1 MFKRHPV
8 IVSACAAIFV
18 AALWACEGV
27 ERVDDSNNGG
37 CTTTSCTEQCQ
48 SLGYS
53 GGLCGEDDT
62 CLCNGAD
69 GDADADT
76 DADSD
81 ADTDAD
87 SDADGDADN
96 CDVDILFVYD
106 TSGSMMDAVGPLTD
120 EAFPSFTDAL
130 ATYPNLGTV
139 HVGVTTNL
147 FGEHDFE
154 NGGSGISCDGATVE
168 TVQTSNLLTDGWDTA
183 EPHDAYCCE
192 EVPDVP
198 CNFAS
203 GQRWIE
209 GPSGSMKDEFK
220 CVANVPCQEDILTGE
235 PTLEAGLKTLEY
247 EGNAGFIRDGALLV
261 VVFITDEEDQ
271 SSMTEQAIHDGL
283 LALKGG
289 DENYVSVVT
298 IAGPQVGTV
307 EVNTVTH
314 AMGCVG
320 AYGGTEQT
328 PDIISF
334 TQMFGDHGV
343 SFEMCGENDMAGAL
357 AAAFD
362 VLELSCDII
371 VVE

>member
-1 MFKRHPV
+1 MFEKRPLFLL
-8 IVSACAAIFV
+8 ACIAILA

-27 ERVDDSNNGG
+27 ETVDDNNGG

-53 GGLCGEDDT
+53 GGLCSDSGNCVCDGSDT
-62 CLCNGAD
+62 D
-69 GDADADT
+69 TDADT
-76 DADSD
+76 DGDSD
-81 ADTDAD
+81 TDSDTDT
-87 SDADGDADN
+87 STGSGSN

-106 TSGSMMDAVGPLTD
+106 TSGSMMDAVGPLTS

-130 ATYPNLGTV
+130 ATYPDLGTV

-147 FGEHDFE
+147 FGEHDFD
-154 NGGSGISCDGATVE
+154 NGGTGFSCDGATTE
-168 TVQTSNLLTDGWDTA
+168 TVQTSYLLTDGWDTG
-183 EPHDAYCCE
+183 EPHDAQCCE

-209 GPSGSMKDEFK
+209 GPSGSMKDEFA
-220 CVANVPCQEDILTGE
+220 CVANVPCQEDIMSGE
-235 PTLEAGLKTLEY
+235 PTLEAGLKTLQFD
-247 EGNAGFIRDGALLV
+247 GNAGFLRDGALLV

-271 SSMTEQAIHDGL
+271 SSMTAQAIHDGL
-283 LALKGG
+283 VELKGG
-289 DENYVSVVT
+289 DPNYVAVVT
-298 IAGPQVGTV
+298 IAGPEVGTV
-307 EVNTVTH
+307 EVNSVTH
-314 AMGCVG
+314 AMGCMG
-320 AYGGTEQT
+320 AYGGTEET
-328 PDIISF
+328 PGIIAF

-343 SFEMCGENDMAGAL
+343 SFEMCGENDMSGAL

-362 VLELSCDII
+362 VLQLSCDVI